1 LIVCRNVTIYFDRAT
16 TRRAVDGFRAALAP
30 DGWLMMGPSETLWR
44 LHDGFE
50 VVSLGEAFAYR
61 RQQDVPVRPQPRR
74 PAARRVLPPP
84 EVRRAPA
91 PVRPPAAVA
100 LASVS
105 ALPVTPRRVP
115 VPAAPASVAA
125 AAPDVAPLE
134 VTLDEIREHLLGGAY
149 ETAVQAAESL
159 SLHEPMSAEAHYL
172 QAVALVDLGRDRA
185 ALEPL
190 RRAVYLAPRSPLPQ
204 FLLGTVLA
212 RLGHRGAATGAFAAA
227 EYALRDS
234 ENLDATV
241 PELDGRRLGELAAL
255 CRQLCAGEA
264 LR

>member
-1 LIVCRNVTIYFDRAT
+1 
-16 TRRAVDGFRAALAP
+16 
-30 DGWLMMGPSETLWR
+30 
-44 LHDGFE
+44 
-50 VVSLGEAFAYR
+50 
-61 RQQDVPVRPQPRR
+61 
-74 PAARRVLPPP
+74 
-84 EVRRAPA
+84 
-91 PVRPPAAVA
+91 
-100 LASVS
+100 
-105 ALPVTPRRVP
+105 VP

-159 SLHEPMSAEAHYL
+159 SQREPMSAEAHYL